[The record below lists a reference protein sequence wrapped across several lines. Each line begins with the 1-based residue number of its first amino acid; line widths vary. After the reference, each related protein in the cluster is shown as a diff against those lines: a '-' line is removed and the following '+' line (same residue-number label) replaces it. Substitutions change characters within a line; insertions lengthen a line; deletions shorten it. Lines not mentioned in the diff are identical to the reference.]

1 MTPWFYPFFV
11 NFSGR
16 ENIRRQFPP
25 CLSPLSATLHVNTDI
40 CEKKSLEFSHVMLE
54 FTDPF
59 GRSLEFRSHLLPWH
73 TWAVLNLFCIQ
84 SEDFLYSELHGLN
97 KMTEAI

>member
-1 MTPWFYPFFV
+1 MF
-11 NFSGR
+11 
-16 ENIRRQFPP
+16 
-25 CLSPLSATLHVNTDI
+25 LSILYKFLWEGKYQEAVLIPYLPLLPLAATLHVNTDL
-40 CEKKSLEFSHVMLE
+40 CKKKNLEFSHVVFE

-84 SEDFLYSELHGLN
+84 S
-97 KMTEAI
+97 